1 MRWLFVTGIALDI
14 AGAVLVLGAILRAR
28 PKEVADEAT
37 AWTGYNSALARAR
50 VQEKRYA
57 ISGGALLVLGFTL
70 QLVGYAWSFSSW
82 WLVVYGAAVA
92 VASGWLAL
100 GASRKFGSRFY
111 ERVDE
116 LMRKAVE

>member
-1 MRWLFVTGIALDI
+1 MRWLFVTGIAFDI

-28 PKEVADEAT
+28 AKEVADEAVT
-37 AWTGYNSALARAR
+37 VTGYNSALARAR
-50 VQEKRYA
+50 AEEKRYA

-70 QLVGYAWSFSSW
+70 QLAGYAWTSSSW
-82 WLVVYGAAVA
+82 WLVVYGAAVSA
-92 VASGWLAL
+92 VSGWLAL
-100 GASRKFGSRFY
+100 KATSRFGSSFY